1 MISGIK
7 VDRTNTIPSGDE
19 FTDIVLKDESAKH
32 VENAVVHREFHW
44 FVQEALEQGVKR
56 ILILGAFGLGK
67 CLVKGTEV
75 LTYSGDSKKVEN
87 VKIGDL
93 LMGDDNEPRK
103 VLFLGS
109 GVENSYKITL
119 RNGDSFSCNESHIL
133 SFIVSN
139 RVQGLQKGDKL
150 EISVR
155 DYLKLP
161 EWVRKNC
168 LKLYKVPL
176 KFSYNK
182 ELPLRPY
189 LYGLW
194 LGDGHLSGLHFTI
207 NNKDTEIVTYLHR
220 WAIMYGF
227 QVRED
232 EQKGEC
238 TRYDLTLGTSNSK
251 KYDELNFLKQFRGHG
266 KYIDRRYLINA
277 KFVRLQVLA
286 GLIDTDGY
294 LCGDTCYEIA
304 TKYLR
309 LRDDILFLCRSLGFH
324 VSHRVKDVNGTNYYV
339 IVIGGDIYQIP
350 CRTRKKAPFKEKI
363 KNPLVYGFD
372 IECIGE
378 QEYFGFGVDGN
389 KRFLLKDF
397 TVAHN
402 TEQISIGYVLEQ
414 IARNTNIRI
423 KIVSNTDDN
432 AADRVRAIRTYI
444 DGDEDYN
451 RLAPHVKRTPVW
463 GNSKFI
469 VARKSASKDGTVEA
483 YGIFGSA
490 TGGRADLIVFDDPQD
505 LKTAVLEPIG
515 REKCIEVISSVW
527 LPRLVEHG
535 VAIILMNRWHEC
547 LHFSSKINT
556 LRGLTPI
563 YKVTQEDTVFTYG
576 GISKVLKT
584 SRKLHKGEI
593 VHIRTW
599 YDSSNTIKVTPDHRV
614 LTDGGWKEAG
624 RLSTEDYLAIPILK
638 GNLLWDEIC
647 SLFPNIYEYKRDR
660 QLPDVEIDLGVF
672 KQKVDAGYR
681 YKDLAKEFNIS
692 VGTVFNL
699 IHYYGWNRKRH
710 NDVSPN
716 IVNDDFFWYFV
727 GYWVAEGSFTY
738 GRSTNKNVIRVT
750 FGNRSVGKID
760 EFIDFFEKWSIICR
774 EIPTKHESI
783 NLTFS
788 SYQIATFLKENFGE
802 YAHSKKLPY
811 WFFSL
816 PEDKFFEFLRG
827 YLDGDGYQKS
837 SGDISVSSVSEDLI
851 INLRLNLLRFGII
864 SSICKMKKKK
874 GFYDFGWGSYQ
885 MESRESYNLQI
896 FFGDIERRFGYID
909 KDLLFVKIKKLKRK
923 NYSGWVFDLT
933 TSSGNFL
940 APSFIVH
947 NCDVANWVQMN
958 PEWAWM
964 SIGVSEDFMKLE
976 VTKSIKGVKEK
987 YKIHP
992 WKEPAYFMQKRVDL
1006 GERAYNRGF
1015 RLIPYSDDEMYFPSF
1030 PKCCDFGED
1039 RAFIIKRILKTRN
1052 CLVVCGIDYSSMK
1065 RPGIAMVT
1073 VIVDKKTERRYFA
1086 EVVALREPARLM
1098 QHMVRVRREYGV
1110 DLFMAENNATQELVT
1125 ELLSTFTGLR
1135 SARIEGFHTGKN
1147 KADPELGLSSL
1158 ENEFEKRMWK
1168 FIFPEEPKIENE
1180 KTDVYTRAYFEIKE
1194 YPFWT
1199 TTDIVMALW
1208 FCRQG
1213 IDLLMRKR
1221 LIPVIY

>member
-1 MISGIK
+1 LISGIK

-93 LMGDDNEPRK
+93 LMGDDNKPRK

-139 RVQGLQKGDKL
+139 RVQGLQKGDRL
-150 EISVR
+150 EISVG

-161 EWVRKNC
+161 EWIRKNC

-176 KFSYNK
+176 KFSYNR

-220 WAIMYGF
+220 WAVMYGF

-535 VAIILMNRWHEC
+535 VAIILMNRWHE
-547 LHFSSKINT
+547 L
-556 LRGLTPI
+556 
-563 YKVTQEDTVFTYG
+563 
-576 GISKVLKT
+576 
-584 SRKLHKGEI
+584 
-593 VHIRTW
+593 
-599 YDSSNTIKVTPDHRV
+599 
-614 LTDGGWKEAG
+614 
-624 RLSTEDYLAIPILK
+624 
-638 GNLLWDEIC
+638 
-647 SLFPNIYEYKRDR
+647 
-660 QLPDVEIDLGVF
+660 
-672 KQKVDAGYR
+672 
-681 YKDLAKEFNIS
+681 
-692 VGTVFNL
+692 
-699 IHYYGWNRKRH
+699 
-710 NDVSPN
+710 
-716 IVNDDFFWYFV
+716 
-727 GYWVAEGSFTY
+727 
-738 GRSTNKNVIRVT
+738 
-750 FGNRSVGKID
+750 
-760 EFIDFFEKWSIICR
+760 
-774 EIPTKHESI
+774 
-783 NLTFS
+783 
-788 SYQIATFLKENFGE
+788 
-802 YAHSKKLPY
+802 
-811 WFFSL
+811 
-816 PEDKFFEFLRG
+816 
-827 YLDGDGYQKS
+827 
-837 SGDISVSSVSEDLI
+837 
-851 INLRLNLLRFGII
+851 
-864 SSICKMKKKK
+864 
-874 GFYDFGWGSYQ
+874 
-885 MESRESYNLQI
+885 
-896 FFGDIERRFGYID
+896 
-909 KDLLFVKIKKLKRK
+909 
-923 NYSGWVFDLT
+923 
-933 TSSGNFL
+933 
-940 APSFIVH
+940 
-947 NCDVANWVQMN
+947 DVANWVQMN